1 MKGLFDTLLNKIR
14 PIVSARPRVLAAH
27 FPPDGLLYHYSQYNL
42 LESSTLHI
50 DAGQVAYLII
60 NEQYTPAYREGEYP
74 LDPDNIPQTE
84 TADILFLNTVAI
96 ANRLWQSAY
105 QPSQRPLDQPLSGTY
120 SVSIYDADA
129 VCRTV
134 IEHQAINL
142 DDELIDQW
150 VSYTIDHTLIN
161 EHISADD
168 IENQAEALQNF
179 LKARLRTQLNAQGLT
194 LHDLRI
200 GRRPPAAKTERERR
214 AAYTETPVFAPA
226 RENAAP
232 AATIAVANSAT
243 VSDTPRSPLS
253 EDKIYY
259 RVHHGQ
265 QIGPLSALDIQKL
278 IDEGQILARDLLW
291 QKGMTAW
298 LPAQAFSH
306 FNWN

>member
-14 PIVSARPRVLAAH
+14 PIVSARPRILAAH
-27 FPPDGLLYHYSQYNL
+27 FPPDSLLYHYSQYNL

-84 TADILFLNTVAI
+84 TADILFLNIVTI

-120 SVSIYDADA
+120 SVSIHDADA

-142 DDELIDQW
+142 DDDLIDQW

-200 GRRPPAAKTERERR
+200 GRRPPAAKAERERR
-214 AAYTETPVFAPA
+214 VAYTETPVFAPA
-226 RENAAP
+226 REAAP
-232 AATIAVANSAT
+232 AATATIAIND
-243 VSDTPRSPLS
+243 DTPRSPLS

>member
-120 SVSIYDADA
+120 SVSIHDADA

-168 IENQAEALQNF
+168 IENQACLHRN
-179 LKARLRTQLNAQGLT
+179 ARLCPGARK
-194 LHDLRI
+194 
-200 GRRPPAAKTERERR
+200 RRPRCNHRR
-214 AAYTETPVFAPA
+214 C
-226 RENAAP
+226 
-232 AATIAVANSAT
+232 
-243 VSDTPRSPLS
+243 
-253 EDKIYY
+253 
-259 RVHHGQ
+259 Q
-265 QIGPLSALDIQKL
+265 QCHRQ
-278 IDEGQILARDLLW
+278 RY
-291 QKGMTAW
+291 
-298 LPAQAFSH
+298 PAQPAVRRQNLLPRPPRPANRPIERARH
-306 FNWN
+306 PETHRRRPNPRARPALAKRHDRLAARPGIQPLQLELIPHGKNL

>member
-120 SVSIYDADA
+120 SVSIHDADA

-200 GRRPPAAKTERERR
+200 GRRPPAAKAERERR
-214 AAYTETPVFAPA
+214 PAYRETPVFAPA
-226 RENAAP
+226 CEAAP
-232 AATIAVANSAT
+232 AATIAANNSG
-243 VSDTPRSPLS
+243 DTPRSPLS

>member
-120 SVSIYDADA
+120 SVSIHDADA

-200 GRRPPAAKTERERR
+200 GRQPPAAKAERERR

-243 VSDTPRSPLS
+243 IT
-253 EDKIYY
+253 KIGRASCRE
-259 RVHHGQ
+259 RV
-265 QIGPLSALDIQKL
+265 
-278 IDEGQILARDLLW
+278 
-291 QKGMTAW
+291 
-298 LPAQAFSH
+298 
-306 FNWN
+306 

>member
-27 FPPDGLLYHYSQYNL
+27 FPPDSLLYHYSQYNL

-105 QPSQRPLDQPLSGTY
+105 QPPQRPLDQPLSGTY
-120 SVSIYDADA
+120 SVSIHDADA

-142 DDELIDQW
+142 DDDLIDQW

-232 AATIAVANSAT
+232 AATIAVANSA
-243 VSDTPRSPLS
+243 SDSPRSPLS